1 MKMERRLG
9 NRGFIMGFLLLVVLG
24 AVAFVLITFA
34 RPWIRY
40 NTMRS
45 HTKDIL
51 SSELNVIPAI
61 REKVMDQAKEL
72 NIPLADENLEIT
84 MDKKIIHVK
93 GTWSETVDFWGY
105 YTKRLD
111 FVMEVEY

>member
-1 MKMERRLG
+1 MKKGIG
-9 NRGFIMGFLLLVVLG
+9 NGGFIKGFLLLVLLG

-40 NTMRS
+40 NTLRS

-61 REKVMDQAKEL
+61 REKIMEEAKEL
-72 NIPLADENLEIT
+72 NVPLTDANLEIT
-84 MDKKIIHVK
+84 QVQKVIKVK
-93 GTWSETVDFWGY
+93 GTWSETVDFWDY
-105 YTKRLD
+105 YKKDLD
-111 FVMEVEY
+111 FVMELEY

>member
-1 MKMERRLG
+1 MKKRMG
-9 NRGFIMGFLLLVVLG
+9 NRGFIKGFLLLVLLG

-40 NTMRS
+40 NTLRS

-61 REKVMDQAKEL
+61 REKIMTEAKEL
-72 NIPLADENLEIT
+72 NVPLTDANLEIT
-84 MDKKIIHVK
+84 QVQKIIKVK
-93 GTWSETVDFWGY
+93 GTWSETVNFWDYYKKDF
-105 YTKRLD
+105 D
-111 FVMEVEY
+111 FVMELEY